1 MTVLE
6 DDKSL
11 PTVTSPFIKTMP
23 ISQNQISPSATNM
36 KQQSFI
42 QQTSQEESTNNT
54 RNIKLEPS
62 EVLVTEGIVNEPEL
76 SKFPLQN
83 S

>member
-11 PTVTSPFIKTMP
+11 PTVTSPFIKTML
-23 ISQNQISPSATNM
+23 INQDQISSSATNM

-42 QQTSQEESTNNT
+42 QQTSQ
-54 RNIKLEPS
+54 
-62 EVLVTEGIVNEPEL
+62 
-76 SKFPLQN
+76 
-83 S
+83 